1 MTCPQLLR
9 HSLACTA
16 RQRPSA
22 RRRRLTVGTSK
33 GKRIPWRAER
43 VQHSLSLMNRPI
55 PALPFIRD
63 APLPIPHELHLTIPN
78 WAHNPL
84 RLQQLF
90 VFNVTTKGIFA
101 STVPST
107 SVLTANNV
115 PQATPN
121 IVALATTVLFANA
134 SATSHVSVP
143 TGDAPF
149 VMTQSMSSAT
159 VLSQR
164 TPVRG
169 LSSTR
174 ETLRD
179 CDLVL
184 VVRVFDG
191 GIVMVRNPD
200 LLFSIIH
207 FAPLATDSP
216 LTFTL
221 TVSFFTDVYQYTIQ

>member
-1 MTCPQLLR
+1 
-9 HSLACTA
+9 
-16 RQRPSA
+16 
-22 RRRRLTVGTSK
+22 
-33 GKRIPWRAER
+33 
-43 VQHSLSLMNRPI
+43 MNQPI

-63 APLPIPHELHLTIPN
+63 APLPIPHELHLTIPD

-90 VFNVTTKGIFA
+90 VFNVMTKGIFT

-107 SVLTANNV
+107 SVLTADNV
-115 PQATPN
+115 PQATPS
-121 IVALATTVLFANA
+121 IVALATTVLFADA

-143 TGDAPF
+143 TSNAPF
-149 VMTQSMSSAT
+149 AMTQGMSSAT
-159 VLSQR
+159 VLSRR

-179 CDLVL
+179 CDLIL

-191 GIVMVRNPD
+191 GIVMVQNPD

-207 FAPLATDSP
+207 FTPLATDSP